1 MEFDIDKIQNFIEEV
16 SNDCSC
22 EIESDYTEDE
32 LKKWDKVKTLDYLIE
47 YLDFER
53 TAWEKKYTLKK
64 AQK

>member
-1 MEFDIDKIQNFIEEV
+1 MEFEFYKIQNFIEEV
-16 SNDCSC
+16 SDDCVC
-22 EIESDYTEDE
+22 KIENNYTEDE

-53 TAWEKKYTLKK
+53 TAWEKRYALKK

>member
-53 TAWEKKYTLKK
+53 TAWKKKYALKK

>member
-53 TAWEKKYTLKK
+53 TAWEKKYALKK

>member
-1 MEFDIDKIQNFIEEV
+1 MEFDIYKIQNFIEEV
-16 SNDCSC
+16 SDDCIC
-22 EIESDYTEDE
+22 EIENDYTKDE
-32 LKKWDKVKTLDYLIE
+32 LKKWDKVKTLEYFIE